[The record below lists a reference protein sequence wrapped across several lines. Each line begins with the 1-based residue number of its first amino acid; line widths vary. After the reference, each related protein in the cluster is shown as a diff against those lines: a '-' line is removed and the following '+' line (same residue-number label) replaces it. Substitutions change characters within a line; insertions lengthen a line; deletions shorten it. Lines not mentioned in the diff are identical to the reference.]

1 MKFFLAK
8 ANIIFLVLLIGC
20 GRNVEEIE
28 QVDCDNEPVIYE
40 IIWMTNMAVQN
51 ATITIKPGD
60 TIRWIWGEGGMPH
73 DVTSDDPNAPE
84 DFGSEILIGEG
95 QVYEYTFTEEITF
108 EYRCSIHPNS
118 MVGTISVIACEEN
131 TSN

>member
-84 DFGSEILIGEG
+84 DFGSEILLGEG

>member
-28 QVDCDNEPVIYE
+28 QVDCDNEPVTYE

-84 DFGSEILIGEG
+84 DFGSGILIGEG